1 MGRHEERK
9 WCPGAESNHRH
20 CDFQSH
26 ALPTE
31 LPGRRG
37 PPKGRAKQSA
47 RFIEA
52 GFRPVQ
58 TSRWAVG
65 KRSKLTLRTS
75 RFGSPS
81 RLFAFPVT
89 RLIARVLPALPL
101 GIVLGFGNRNSVSAG
116 QPAIEV

>member
-1 MGRHEERK
+1 MTRQSARAGSLAAASTNSASAICRCIATPLAREAFLALGKSKVQLSKRQPSLGRRLYGVVELSLLVGIK
-9 WCPGAESNHRH
+9 SWCPGAESNHRH

-52 GFRPVQ
+52 GFPPVQ
-58 TSRWAVG
+58 T
-65 KRSKLTLRTS
+65 
-75 RFGSPS
+75 
-81 RLFAFPVT
+81 
-89 RLIARVLPALPL
+89 
-101 GIVLGFGNRNSVSAG
+101 
-116 QPAIEV
+116 

>member
-1 MGRHEERK
+1 MRLVGHFHEKPNNINGHWGK

-52 GFRPVQ
+52 GFRAVQ
-58 TSRWAVG
+58 TNRMVLG
-65 KRSKLTLRTS
+65 KRSKRKLQ
-75 RFGSPS
+75 
-81 RLFAFPVT
+81 
-89 RLIARVLPALPL
+89 
-101 GIVLGFGNRNSVSAG
+101 G
-116 QPAIEV
+116 QPLWSSAELNPPPGPCPAR

>member
-1 MGRHEERK
+1 MLHFARVIEPWRTSADRKERRGTED

-37 PPKGRAKQSA
+37 PPEGRAKQSA

-58 TSRWAVG
+58 TSWRVG
-65 KRSKLTLRTS
+65 CRQN
-75 RFGSPS
+75 
-81 RLFAFPVT
+81 
-89 RLIARVLPALPL
+89 RLIAVTLRGPAALATS
-101 GIVLGFGNRNSVSAG
+101 G
-116 QPAIEV
+116 